1 MLYNKIIKSRKC
13 DKKKGVIV
21 INVQKL
27 KGKIRERGTTQEA
40 LAKALEIDRSTFY
53 RKMRQG
59 GNFTIKEVNLIVL
72 ALHLNKNEAISI
84 FFEDL

>member
-1 MLYNKIIKSRKC
+1 M
-13 DKKKGVIV
+13 